1 MQRDKEMHSTERGR
15 SSSPALYDQVVLVM
29 SQHDPQSTEPR
40 LTTTTTTESPNHNP
54 SQRSPRPTPAVP
66 LNLVRLASKPKSRFV
81 ELNYP
86 LGPQTP
92 QPHPDSES
100 DDDYSDDEDYD
111 EEEEEGDP
119 QSSAPKT
126 LNGRKKQKVG
136 WRTIIEWSA
145 FVSITACLICSLTV
159 GSLRSRGAWGLEL
172 WKWCVMV
179 LVTFCGRL
187 LSRWLIA
194 FLVFIIERTFLF
206 REKVLYFVYG
216 LRKSVQNVVWLGLV
230 LLSWTLLFH
239 PEENNGTDGKNRRI
253 LKRFSRILIA
263 ALIGSVI
270 WLVKIILVKVLASE
284 FHVSTFF
291 DRMKESVF
299 HHYILETLSSPADQV
314 MLEENH
320 WAEEQSLRQRRKL
333 DLWKRARTLPKRL
346 KRKDA
351 MAAAL
356 GAAEMPSNRGSR
368 RIDMERL
375 KRLTREGTEVFSVKR
390 LVSHVMSRGL
400 STISKTVD
408 EFGRT
413 ESEITSELEARNTA
427 DRVFKNVAKK
437 GQKYIEEDDLL
448 KFLKVEEVR
457 TILPLF
463 AGAAETRKI
472 KRSAFR
478 DWVVRA
484 YRERKSLAHAL
495 NDTKTAVHQLHK
507 LASAIVVVII
517 IVETIMVMGLATS
530 KVLLVVSSQLLLIG
544 FVFQNTC
551 KVVFESIVFVFVM
564 HPFDVGDR
572 CVIDGVQM
580 IVEEMNIL
588 NTVFVR
594 FDYEKIYY
602 PNAVLL
608 SKPISNFY
616 RSPHMMDIIDFSID
630 VATPAE
636 SISSMKKSVQTYI
649 ENKSKHWHPKHSIIF
664 KEIENVNKMKMALIV
679 THTMNHQDF
688 GEKNSRRSEL
698 IFELK
703 NIFERLGI
711 KYNLLPQ
718 EVHLTQHVMA
728 QGRIPPPPNTN
739 AF

>member
-1 MQRDKEMHSTERGR
+1 MHSTERDR

-29 SQHDPQSTEPR
+29 SSQHDPQSTEPR
-40 LTTTTTTESPNHNP
+40 LTTTTESPNHNP
-54 SQRSPRPTPAVP
+54 SQRSPRPTPAAT
-66 LNLVRLASKPKSRFV
+66 LTRLACSKPKSRFV

-86 LGPQTP
+86 LGPQPPNPTRTP
-92 QPHPDSES
+92 SPTITQTT
-100 DDDYSDDEDYD
+100 
-111 EEEEEGDP
+111 
-119 QSSAPKT
+119 KT
-126 LNGRKKQKVG
+126 TTKKKKKKGPTVV
-136 WRTIIEWSA
+136 RTQNA
-145 FVSITACLICSLTV
+145 KRLTV
-159 GSLRSRGAWGLEL
+159 GSLRSREAWGLQL

-194 FLVFIIERTFLF
+194 FLVFLIERTFLF

-239 PEENNGTDGKNRRI
+239 PEENNGNDGKNRRI
-253 LKRFSRILIA
+253 LKRFSRLLIA

-299 HHYILETLSSPADQV
+299 HHYILETLSSPPNQV
-314 MLEENH
+314 MLEEDRLG
-320 WAEEQSLRQRRKL
+320 EEQKLRQRRKL
-333 DLWKRARTLPKRL
+333 DLWKRARTLPGRL

-351 MAAAL
+351 VAAAL

-390 LVSHVMSRGL
+390 LVNHVMSRGL

-448 KFLKVEEVR
+448 KFLKIEEVR

-551 KVVFESIVFVFVM
+551 KVIFESIVFVFVM

-594 FDYEKIYY
+594 FDNEKIYY

-616 RSPHMMDIIDFSID
+616 RSPHMADIIDFSID

-636 SISSMKKSVQTYI
+636 SISAMKKLVQTYI
-649 ENKSKHWHPKHSIIF
+649 DNKSKHWHPKHSIIF

-679 THTMNHQDF
+679 THTMNHQEF

-703 NIFERLGI
+703 KIFETLGI

-718 EVHLTQHVMA
+718 EVHLTQYVMA
-728 QGRIPPPPNTN
+728 QGRIPPPPNAN

>member
-1 MQRDKEMHSTERGR
+1 MQRDKEMHSTER
-15 SSSPALYDQVVLVM
+15 DQVVLVM
-29 SQHDPQSTEPR
+29 PQHDPQSPEPR
-40 LTTTTTTESPNHNP
+40 LTTTTIESPNHNP
-54 SQRSPRPTPAVP
+54 SQRPPRPNPAT
-66 LNLVRLASKPKSRFV
+66 LISKPKSRFV
-81 ELNYP
+81 ELIYP

-92 QPHPDSES
+92 KPHPDSES
-100 DDDYSDDEDYD
+100 DDYSDDEDYN

-194 FLVFIIERTFLF
+194 FLVFLIERTFLF

-239 PEENNGTDGKNRRI
+239 PEENDGKDHRI

-314 MLEENH
+314 MLEEDH
-320 WAEEQSLRQRRKL
+320 WGEEQKLRQRRKL
-333 DLWKRARTLPKRL
+333 DLWKRARTLPGRL

-351 MAAAL
+351 VAAAL

-390 LVSHVMSRGL
+390 LVSHVRSRGL

-408 EFGRT
+408 EFGKT
-413 ESEITSELEARNTA
+413 DSEITSELEARNTA
-427 DRVFKNVAKK
+427 DRIFKNVAKK
-437 GQKYIEEDDLL
+437 GHKYIEEDDLL
-448 KFLKVEEVR
+448 KFLKIEEVH

-463 AGAAETRKI
+463 AGAAETRMI

-495 NDTKTAVHQLHK
+495 NDTKTAVQQLHK

-551 KVVFESIVFVFVM
+551 KVIFESIVFVFVM

-594 FDYEKIYY
+594 FDNEKIYY
-602 PNAVLL
+602 PNVVLL

-616 RSPHMMDIIDFSID
+616 RSPNMADTIDFSID
-630 VATPAE
+630 VATPVE
-636 SISSMKKSVQTYI
+636 SISSMKKLVQTYI
-649 ENKSKHWHPKHSIIF
+649 DNKSKHWQPKHSIIF

-703 NIFERLGI
+703 KIFETLGI

-718 EVHLTQHVMA
+718 EVHLTQVVMA
-728 QGRIPPPPNTN
+728 QGRIPPPPNAN
-739 AF
+739 AL